1 MAGEISFSAALSAS
15 KGGAQAAG
23 TASGTADLA
32 GTEMIASVQNFTTE
46 DSQAISVGGCD
57 TVQALYVYNMD
68 STNTLTVSLNSTH
81 TQVLSVLPPLKC
93 ALCWGVS
100 TTLYAK
106 AGASTVD
113 GYIVVIET

>member
-1 MAGEISFSAALSAS
+1 
-15 KGGAQAAG
+15 
-23 TASGTADLA
+23 
-32 GTEMIASVQNFTTE
+32 MIASVQNFTTE